1 MYRSLV
7 VPAFAAMC
15 LVAQPGVAQE
25 TGTLKK
31 IKDSGSITIGHRE
44 SSVPF
49 SYYDDKQKVVGYA
62 MDLCYKI
69 ADAVKKELKLSKL
82 EVKLNPVTS
91 ATRIP
96 LIANGTVDLECGST
110 TNNLERQ
117 QQVAFTI
124 THFVTANRFVS
135 KKASNIKSVDDLKGK
150 TITSTSGTT
159 NIKQITEIGAQK
171 NLGLNILPAKDHAEA
186 FLMVET
192 DRAAAFVMDD
202 ILLYSLVASAKTPG
216 DYVISTDALSVEPY
230 GIMLLKGDDAFKKVV
245 DAEMTRIYKSGEI
258 NAIYDQWFTK
268 PIPPKNVN
276 LNLPMTAQFK
286 KVVANPTSSGDPKD
300 YQ

>member
-135 KKASNIKSVDDLKGK
+135 KKASNIKSVDNLKGK

-171 NLGLNILPAKDHAEA
+171 NLGLNILPTKDHAEA

-230 GIMLLKGDDAFKKVV
+230 GIMLLRGDDAFKKVV
-245 DAEMTRIYKSGEI
+245 DTEMSRLYKSGEI